1 MSGHKGLRKAE
12 EVNFKA
18 KFSFFTSLSAAPGPP
33 KHTHLERNLLGF
45 MELLFLLRFGTFP
58 VEEKAI
64 CGVTSGQ

>member
-1 MSGHKGLRKAE
+1 MRHATTAARN
-12 EVNFKA
+12 VV
-18 KFSFFTSLSAAPGPP
+18 SLSTLIGPF
-33 KHTHLERNLLGF
+33 ELGRALVS